1 MATQRAN
8 RHMAALLPQTSTL
21 CRCAEGPQLYRPA
34 RDDGPYATRWPCT
47 VVELTVAGSLHRGG
61 DWLGRG
67 VNGTPV
73 TPSSGE

>member
-8 RHMAALLPQTSTL
+8 RHMAALLPQTSML

-34 RDDGPYATRWPCT
+34 RDDGPYATQWPCT
-47 VVELTVAGSLHRGG
+47 VVELTVPGSLHCGG

-67 VNGTPV
+67 VNGAPV